1 LLLTP
6 KKIAEAPPTTS
17 KPKQEE
23 DFVPPV
29 IDPAWLSL
37 VHQSVTQ
44 KQATLGDLP
53 MKTVEMKFA
62 PSVQIASEQGE
73 SQPEPETESS
83 LILPTLSA
91 SSSTDLVV
99 APESVRQ

>member
-1 LLLTP
+1 
-6 KKIAEAPPTTS
+6 
-17 KPKQEE
+17 
-23 DFVPPV
+23 
-29 IDPAWLSL
+29 
-37 VHQSVTQ
+37 
-44 KQATLGDLP
+44 